1 MKRVTFFRLLAAAM
15 VFLLTTQLAQ
25 AQNNFSTGFVTIANL
40 VFYSA
45 SDDVYPLYD
54 GSVVVSLSAPV
65 TWQFGNSCANT
76 AVAIRPGDKTLM
88 TAVQTA
94 LATGRPVQL
103 FVDDAQ
109 TVDGVVCWL
118 RAVEM

>member
-1 MKRVTFFRLLAAAM
+1 MKCVTISRVLLAGIAG
-15 VFLLTTQLAQ
+15 LLVSQLVR
-25 AQNNFSTGFVTIANL
+25 AQNNYSTTFITIENL

-45 SDDVYPLYD
+45 SDGIYPLYD
-54 GSVVVSLSAPV
+54 GATAVYLAQPI
-65 TWQFGNSCANT
+65 TWQFGNSCSNT
-76 AVAIRPGDKTLM
+76 VVAIRPGDKTLM

-118 RAVEM
+118 RALEM